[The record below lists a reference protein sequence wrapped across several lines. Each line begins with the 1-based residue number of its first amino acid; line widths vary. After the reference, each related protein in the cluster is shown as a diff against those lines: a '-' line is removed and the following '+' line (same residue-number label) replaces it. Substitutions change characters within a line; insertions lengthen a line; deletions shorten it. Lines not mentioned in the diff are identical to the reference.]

1 MATYN
6 ESLGGYVADV
16 PRVVF
21 RRCDKKAI
29 YLDEL
34 SAATVSANIETTD
47 INGGWS
53 LFPVAVLPGSSTFT
67 MNFTS
72 AKFESEL
79 FSITNKTDFVKN
91 SNYQLPTGERHEIDA
106 NHQITLLNAPVAGTV
121 YIRGMEETTET
132 TVAAGTYKVDAETKK
147 ITFSA
152 DDDMDYV
159 DVVYDYVKEV
169 QEAIITNKESAIG
182 EATASNYGFAA

>member
-1 MATYN
+1 MGSAARSGFVINISKGRFCNMATYN

-53 LFPVAVLPGSSTFT
+53 L
-67 MNFTS
+67 
-72 AKFESEL
+72 
-79 FSITNKTDFVKN
+79 
-91 SNYQLPTGERHEIDA
+91 
-106 NHQITLLNAPVAGTV
+106 
-121 YIRGMEETTET
+121 
-132 TVAAGTYKVDAETKK
+132 
-147 ITFSA
+147 
-152 DDDMDYV
+152 
-159 DVVYDYVKEV
+159 
-169 QEAIITNKESAIG
+169 
-182 EATASNYGFAA
+182 